1 MTPGSIT
8 PGRWRAAALG
18 ALWTLVAATLA
29 LGAYS
34 LWRAGLDD
42 QFAWL
47 ATLRA
52 LLAAV
57 ILVWW
62 TQLLARYT
70 LAQPTPDG
78 DGVLRSLRGL
88 FPWLTSLRLA
98 LWALSAL
105 VYLSGS
111 VNANP
116 VALTAIASIELG
128 FILAKNA
135 VYGSLVR
142 AAPHPEDPAARARLL
157 SWLNVAAPLSLAL
170 GVVNV
175 VPVAGLGGAPDAV
188 SLGVYG
194 LHALL
199 DVAATLLALKAV
211 QTAPQPQPA

>member
-1 MTPGSIT
+1 MTPRG
-8 PGRWRAAALG
+8 PAGPPDRWRTAALA
-18 ALWTLVAATLA
+18 ALWALAAATLG

-34 LWRAGLDD
+34 LWRAGLTD

-57 ILVWW
+57 VLVWW

-70 LAQPTPDG
+70 RAAPTPEE
-78 DGVLRSLRGL
+78 DGVRRSLRAL

-105 VYLSGS
+105 AYLSGQL
-111 VNANP
+111 NANP
-116 VALTAIASIELG
+116 VALAAIASIELG

-135 VYGSLVR
+135 GYGSLVR
-142 AAPHPEDPAARARLL
+142 AAPHPEDPHARARLL
-157 SWLNVAAPLSLAL
+157 SWLNVTAPLSLAL

-175 VPVAGLGGAPDAV
+175 VPVAGLSGAPDAV
-188 SLGVYG
+188 SLTVYG

-199 DVAATLLALKAV
+199 DVTATLLALKAV
-211 QTAPQPQPA
+211 QTAPGAP